1 MSESVTLAELRESDL
16 EEMHRFLAVEITGAV
31 CEPRVAAER
40 AAQSVWY
47 LFENPE
53 ATGDVPKG
61 WLARDT
67 QGNVVGAKICSPQR
81 FRVGD
86 EHFVLLLGGGYY
98 VNRAHRGTGLRLMQ
112 RYLALGD
119 RHSHFATT
127 MNEVSGAIYERHGGY
142 PIPDS
147 DHELLGVLRWPP
159 LVEEVLMRRL
169 GRPALARW
177 LSRAAALRPAG
188 ASARA
193 AVGELAE
200 ISDAAQIAALQLE
213 TPPEHAAQITA
224 ARRADFLRWRY
235 FAGPDR
241 TRSLFIYTDPAGG
254 RVLVGA
260 KLGLRGGREQIRALS
275 VLDYWGRAPD
285 TAIAAV
291 AAHLAR
297 RFRNEAD
304 VIVFR
309 GQPAARRRVLA
320 QAGFT
325 QRALPRAIG
334 VCIDRAGRLP
344 TREWYLVPA
353 DGDMAT

>member
-1 MSESVTLAELRESDL
+1 MSASVTISELRESEL
-16 EEMHRFLAVEITGAV
+16 EEMHRFLAVEITGAP
-31 CEPRVAAER
+31 CDPRVAAAR

-47 LFENPE
+47 LFQNPE
-53 ATGDVPKG
+53 TKPDLPKG
-61 WLARDT
+61 WLARDP

-81 FRVGD
+81 FRAGGQ
-86 EHFVLLLGGGYY
+86 EFVLLLGGGYY

-112 RYLALGD
+112 PYLALGD

-159 LVEEVLMRRL
+159 LVEEVLARRL
-169 GRPALARW
+169 GRGPLARW
-177 LSRAAALRPAG
+177 LSRAAALRPG
-188 ASARA
+188 SASERA
-193 AVGELAE
+193 AVGDWRELTE
-200 ISDAAQIAALQLE
+200 PSQLAALRIE
-213 TPPEHAAQITA
+213 TPPEHAAQITG
-224 ARRADFLRWRY
+224 ARRPDFLAWRY

-241 TRSLFIYTDPAGG
+241 SRSLFVYTDPGG
-254 RVLVGA
+254 GQALVGA
-260 KLGLRGGREQIRALS
+260 KLGRRGVREQIRALT
-275 VLDYWGRAPD
+275 VLDYWGRLPE
-285 TAIAAV
+285 TAIASV
-291 AAHLAR
+291 AAGLAR
-297 RFRNEAD
+297 RFRGEAD